1 MCGCMRADK
10 PLISIVMAVYHPRMD
25 WLIEQLDS
33 LNAQTYPN
41 LELIVCDDGPD
52 QPVEEQVF
60 AEHITAF
67 PWELVRN
74 SENLGSNKTFERL
87 TQMARG
93 EYIAYCDQDDIWMP
107 EKLEFLEKQHIQ
119 NGVELVCSDVI
130 PIDAQG
136 IEFSSS
142 ITAIRP
148 RHVFREGAGLAP
160 YLIYRNFVIG
170 CTMLIR
176 RKAALAA
183 LPFAEHMVHD
193 HYLAF
198 FCALQ
203 GAIAVCPEH
212 LVRYRI
218 HNGNQTGV
226 LAQIN
231 TPKEYRE
238 KHLAPFCERVEEL
251 RGRFLLPELDRAA
264 QWAEARQKNA
274 ARQNGGI
281 RELWHLRGVNWTT
294 TLFELIAL
302 RLPQPLFRLAL
313 RPIQIGK
320 L

>member
-1 MCGCMRADK
+1 MAEDK

-25 WLIEQLDS
+25 WLAEQLDS

-52 QPVEEQVF
+52 APVGERMF

-74 SENLGSNKTFERL
+74 EENLGSNKTFERL
-87 TQMARG
+87 TQMAGG
-93 EYIAYCDQDDIWMP
+93 EYIAYCDQDDIWLP
-107 EKLEFLEKQHIQ
+107 QKLAVLQSQIKER
-119 NGVELVCSDVI
+119 GAELVCGDVV
-130 PIDAQG
+130 PMDAQG
-136 IEFSSS
+136 RDFADS

-148 RHVFREGAGLAP
+148 RHVFQEGAGLAP
-160 YLIYRNFVIG
+160 SLIYRNFVIG
-170 CTMLIR
+170 CTMLIPR
-176 RKAALAA
+176 EAALTA

-203 GAIAVCPEH
+203 GAIAVCAEH

-218 HNGNQTGV
+218 HGENQTGV
-226 LAQIN
+226 LARIETQE
-231 TPKEYRE
+231 EYGE
-238 KHLAPFCERVEEL
+238 KHLTPFCARVEEL
-251 RGRFLLPELDRAA
+251 RARFSLPELDRAA

-274 ARQNGGI
+274 ARRKGGM
-281 RELWHLRGVNWTT
+281 RKLWKLRSVNKTT

-302 RLPQPLFRLAL
+302 RLPPPLFRLAL
-313 RPIQIGK
+313 RPIQTGR